1 MDDDGGPLSN
11 FGRGLRKIFGKEKS
25 ENPEDVIEEEIMS
38 MVNEGHEKGV
48 LLASEAE
55 MINNI
60 FALDDK
66 EAKDIMTHRKNIEA
80 VDGTLTLR
88 EVLAQIEDKGFS
100 RYPVYTEDIDNI
112 IGVIHIKDIL
122 NLMLKQDVMDVP
134 VTDIEGLIRPVPYI
148 PETRNIAVLFK
159 NMQAQKVHLV
169 IVVDEY
175 GQTSGIVSLEDVLEE
190 IVGNIMDEHD
200 KEEPMIIHADDGSYL
215 MDGMTELE
223 EVCSLLGIEKDEELE
238 DFDTLNGFL
247 IAKIDRIPADGETFT
262 VSAYGYRFEIVLVE
276 NRMIRTVRVT
286 KEPEPQENE
295 EEKRES

>member
-11 FGRGLRKIFGKEKS
+11 LGRGLRRIFRIKKA

-48 LLASEAE
+48 LLDSEAE

-88 EVLAQIEDKGFS
+88 EVLAWIGDKGFS
-100 RYPVYTEDIDNI
+100 RYPVYKENIDNI

-122 NLMLKQDVMDVP
+122 NLMLKRDVMDVV
-134 VTDIEGLIRPVPYI
+134 VTDIEGLVRPVPYI

-175 GQTSGIVSLEDVLEE
+175 GQTSGIVSMEDVLEE

-215 MDGMTELE
+215 MNGMTELK
-223 EVCSLLGIEKDEELE
+223 EVCALLGIKDDGELE

-247 IAKIDRIPADGETFT
+247 IAKIDRIPADGEQFS
-262 VSAYGYRFEIVLVE
+262 VRAYGYLFDILLVE
-276 NRMIRTVRVT
+276 NRMIRTVRVM
-286 KEPEPQENE
+286 KAPLSQEKE
-295 EEKRES
+295 EEQREN